1 VYVRYKYNRNKH
13 PIFEA
18 NPSQIAKAEIQ
29 YIGNNNPVILL
40 NVNGKRGRH
49 TVTYFI
55 IAECGCRWDIYVSYL
70 MFAMRKGN
78 GI

>member
-1 VYVRYKYNRNKH
+1 L
-13 PIFEA
+13 EA

-40 NVNGKRGRH
+40 NVIGKGGRN

-55 IAECGCRWDIYVSYL
+55 IAECGCRWDVYVSYL
-70 MFAMRKGN
+70 MFAMRVGKE
-78 GI
+78 I